1 MFVKGK
7 SGNPS
12 GRPKEDHEIK
22 ELARKWTQQAFDRL
36 VYWMK
41 SDNAKASV
49 AACGIILD
57 RGYGKAQQNVDL
69 NIIETPEA
77 RVYPLGLNEQ
87 TGLPASSEAMDSV
100 H

>member
-12 GRPKEDHEIK
+12 GRPKEDREVK
-22 ELARKWTQQAFDRL
+22 ELAREWTKEAMERLAF
-36 VYWMK
+36 WMR

-49 AACGIILD
+49 TACSTILD

-69 NIIETPEA
+69 NIKETPEA

-87 TGLPASSEAMDSV
+87 VGLPAASETMDSV